1 MVIGSGVDTLFFF
14 PQRMFPSMKVRLIYP
29 KDGDFPLR
37 YRSRIAPLGLIS
49 VASLFPGDWEVG
61 YTDER
66 LEPID
71 FEEKVDLVAISAM
84 TYQASRAYAIADLFR
99 SRGTR
104 VILGG
109 PHPSVL
115 PLEAGNH
122 ADAVVVGEAE
132 GIFPELL
139 ADLEKGRL
147 QPIYRCAEKIELSN
161 LPLPRRDLLQGK
173 GYLPVDMIQAAR
185 GCPVNCEFCSVSSTF
200 GRGYR
205 MRPLPEILAEVQ
217 GLGVYLFFVDDNLLI
232 KRSYTVKLLE
242 CFLPLQKR
250 WVCLSS
256 LRVADDPDLLH
267 LMARSGCWLM
277 YVDMGP
283 WLSANLSERG
293 MGLHQK
299 ERCFEN
305 LQRIHDAG
313 IEVIGSFAF
322 GFDHDDPGVFERTV
336 RFCQRAKLDEVEF
349 LILTPYPKTRLF
361 ERLEEEGRIIERD
374 WAKYNTMNVV
384 FQPKSMSAEQ
394 LLEGYRM
401 AWREFYSQGRPGPA
415 SRIREFTLQPQ
426 I

>member
-1 MVIGSGVDTLFFF
+1 M
-14 PQRMFPSMKVRLIYP
+14 RARLIYP

-49 VASLFPGDWEVG
+49 VASLLPEDWEVG
-61 YTDER
+61 FTDER

-71 FEEKVDLVAISAM
+71 LEEGVDLVAISAM

-99 SRGTR
+99 SRGAK

-115 PLEAGNH
+115 PQEARNH

-132 GIFPELL
+132 GIFPQLL
-139 ADLEKGRL
+139 GDLGRGDL
-147 QPIYRCAEKIELSN
+147 QPIYVCAEKIALSN
-161 LPLPRRDLLQGK
+161 LPLPRRDLLRGK
-173 GYLPVDMIQAAR
+173 GYLPVELIQAAR
-185 GCPVNCEFCSVSSTF
+185 GCPVNCEFCSVTSTF

-205 MRPLPEILAEVQ
+205 MRPLPEILSEIQ
-217 GLGVYLFFVDDNLLI
+217 GLGSYLFFVDDNLLI
-232 KRSYTVKLLE
+232 KKSYTEKLLE
-242 CFLPLQKR
+242 GLLPLQKR

-256 LRVADDPDLLH
+256 LRIADELDLLH
-267 LMARSGCWLM
+267 LMGKSGCWLM

-299 ERCFEN
+299 ERCYESI
-305 LQRIHDAG
+305 QRIHDAG

-336 RFCQRAKLDEVEF
+336 RFCQRARLDEVEF

-384 FQPKSMSAEQ
+384 FRPKSMSADQ

-401 AWREFYSQGRPGPA
+401 AWREFYCHRKPGHVP
-415 SRIREFTLQPQ
+415 RISEFTLQPQ